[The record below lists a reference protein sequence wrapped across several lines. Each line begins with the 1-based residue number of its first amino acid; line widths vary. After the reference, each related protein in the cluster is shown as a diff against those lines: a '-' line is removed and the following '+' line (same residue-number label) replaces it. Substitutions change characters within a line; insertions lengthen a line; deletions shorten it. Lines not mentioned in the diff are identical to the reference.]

1 VDTESNKNLT
11 DLSREQLISY
21 TKQLEERVNE
31 CNRVIDELN
40 QKINIMSLDVTAYNK
55 IIDELNNSNPD
66 NLSNFEY
73 SKTKEVD
80 SDEISEYKKTIDELN
95 QKIEIM
101 NLDVIAYHNV
111 IKGLNEINP
120 ETLVKSKSIISR
132 DEEIENLTKELNEY
146 KEALRNKEDSGNTS
160 DSQELLVLKTELLQY
175 KQLYEKFNL
184 LHPDVLE

>member
-1 VDTESNKNLT
+1 VELESNNLS
-11 DLSREQLISY
+11 DLSKEELINY
-21 TKQLEERVNE
+21 TMQLEERLNK
-31 CNRVIDELN
+31 CNKTIDELN
-40 QKINIMSLDVTAYNK
+40 QKIDIMSLDVKAYNR

-66 NLSNFEY
+66 NLGNFKIPE
-73 SKTKEVD
+73 TKQVD
-80 SDEISEYKKTIDELN
+80 SDEINEYKKTIDELN

-120 ETLVKSKSIISR
+120 EKLVKARSLKSR
-132 DEEIENLTKELNEY
+132 DDEIENLTKELNEY
-146 KEALRNKEDSGNTS
+146 KEALRNKEDSSNVS